1 MFCPNCGNNNPDG
14 VAFCAN
20 CGFKFEDQNP
30 QQAAPQ
36 PEFQQSQQQYQQP
49 EFQQP
54 EFQQP
59 EFQQPYQQPYQ
70 QPQQQYQAP
79 YMPPMPAPVPGKALG
94 ITGMILGI
102 VSLVLCCLFWYFT
115 FLLSIPGLVLSCI
128 GLSKAK
134 KENAPNSMAIAGIV
148 CSAINI
154 GVNIIFIALVALS
167 IATLGFSIN

>member
-20 CGFKFEDQNP
+20 CGFRFEDQNP

-36 PEFQQSQQQYQQP
+36 PEFQQPQQQYQQP

-59 EFQQPYQQPYQ
+59 YQ

-79 YMPPMPAPVPGKALG
+79 YMAPMPAPVPGKALG
-94 ITGMILGI
+94 ITSMVLGI
-102 VSLVLCCLFWYFT
+102 VSLVLCCLLWYFT
-115 FLLSIPGLVLSCI
+115 LLLSIPGLVLGCV

-134 KENAPNSMAIAGIV
+134 KENAPSGMAIAGIV

-154 GVNIIFIALVALS
+154 AVNIIFIVLVALS
-167 IATLGFSIN
+167 VATLGFSIN

>member
-1 MFCPNCGNNNPDG
+1 
-14 VAFCAN
+14 
-20 CGFKFEDQNP
+20 
-30 QQAAPQ
+30 
-36 PEFQQSQQQYQQP
+36 
-49 EFQQP
+49 
-54 EFQQP
+54 
-59 EFQQPYQQPYQ
+59 
-70 QPQQQYQAP
+70 
-79 YMPPMPAPVPGKALG
+79 MPAPVPGKALG

>member
-20 CGFKFEDQNP
+20 CGFRFEDQNP

-36 PEFQQSQQQYQQP
+36 PEFQQPQQQ
-49 EFQQP
+49 FQQP

-79 YMPPMPAPVPGKALG
+79 YMAPMPVPGKALG
-94 ITGMILGI
+94 ITSMVLGI
-102 VSLVLCCLFWYFT
+102 VSLVLCCLLWYFT
-115 FLLSIPGLVLSCI
+115 LLLSIPGLVLGCV

-134 KENAPNSMAIAGIV
+134 KENAPNGMAIAGIV
-148 CSAINI
+148 CSALNI
-154 GVNIIFIALVALS
+154 AINIIFIVLVALS
-167 IATLGFSIN
+167 VATLGFSIN